1 MTDEPIRASIMFPM
15 SPIKS
20 SIHTYGAIYMEQ
32 VVEQW
37 RLQSLT
43 YTHTSPHVH
52 PYTCTLRR
60 YHCYQLIYGLR
71 SNIRKGCTWHST
83 TYHREK
89 KEEAG
94 RDKQLSCY
102 LAFCHRCRL
111 CNKQKET
118 TTRLTSTYHRMSP
131 HGAGAIVKLDRRV
144 AEDSQLLVYDL
155 LS

>member
-1 MTDEPIRASIMFPM
+1 MALD
-15 SPIKS
+15 
-20 SIHTYGAIYMEQ
+20 Q
-32 VVEQW
+32 
-37 RLQSLT
+37 
-43 YTHTSPHVH
+43 TSGKDAPDTQPHIIE
-52 PYTCTLRR
+52 R
-60 YHCYQLIYGLR
+60 
-71 SNIRKGCTWHST
+71 
-83 TYHREK
+83 K

-94 RDKQLSCY
+94 KDKQLSCY